1 MAKIRILQGMFLITS
16 LFMAFLYINNPFQE
30 IQSLAVI
37 VDFFGLSAAFLFII
51 FLSTPSLQDIQLK
64 SGKEFFE
71 EYSIGAVLGLVAHI
85 NVLQLALSH

>member
-37 VDFFGLSAAFLFII
+37 VDFFGLSAAFLFIC
-51 FLSTPSLQDIQLK
+51 STH
-64 SGKEFFE
+64 FCFAACFE
-71 EYSIGAVLGLVAHI
+71 P
-85 NVLQLALSH
+85 